1 MSNNCLKDIAD
12 YLIIYAS
19 DVVTALGVDIFI
31 DKMPDS
37 PDSCVSLNEYE
48 GEVNFYGNNVLRSI
62 QVKLRDTNYNTAR
75 QNLWK
80 IFTILYDPENDKRFI
95 SVDSDDLTRW
105 IQVSPRNAPFEL
117 EKDTQEREIF
127 IFNMGV
133 NTNRDS

>member
-1 MSNNCLKDIAD
+1 MSNNMLKDLAE

-19 DVVTALGVDIFI
+19 DVVSQLGVDIFI

-48 GEVNFYGNNVLRSI
+48 GEVSFTGNNVLRSVQI
-62 QVKLRDTNYNTAR
+62 KLRDPDYNSAR
-75 QNLWK
+75 SNLWE

-95 SVDSDDLTRW
+95 SIDSTDLTRW
-105 IQVSPRNAPFEL
+105 IQVSPRSAPYEL
-117 EKDTQEREIF
+117 EKDSMGREIF
-127 IFNMGV
+127 IFNMGI